1 MTVARKMVLLLLVIF
16 VLLSASL
23 FGFHRYIILE
33 GFSGLEFKEAAQDL
47 DRAILA
53 IEVQAERLGL
63 TCWDWAAWDHT
74 YEFIQDK
81 NALFIESN
89 LVPASFFDN
98 RINLFNLYDEHG
110 NLVWGQIWDIEEE
123 VQITLPELSADRLHI
138 THPLLYKAKPG
149 QPYKDAAKTGLYPS
163 SHGPMIVA
171 VYPILDSNNEG
182 PPKGTFLMGIFLDD
196 RLLERIAKQTRL
208 TLSLGQPRP
217 PDPEDSVF
225 LYNNRPIYLAKPSS
239 ETLEISTVLPSII
252 GKPIFT
258 LAAHIPRNIFQQ
270 GLRMISLSL
279 AATVII
285 CALYFLLLHHIVRRT
300 VLLPVMSLTQRL
312 QSLGKDQ
319 TAPLALTLGS
329 TDEIGALSNAFDS
342 LVDKIR
348 QSALHLEEAN
358 QALKADIVEREKIE
372 QALKKSEDYFRNI
385 LSSIQEEIFIVD
397 ANGIISDL
405 NAPFL
410 EKCGLA
416 RESAVGKHCA
426 EVLECWEKEP
436 SQGISPMAALRLALK
451 TRQAHTGRCEMENG
465 LGRALWLDILF
476 SPTTDDVGRIKSIIA
491 AVRDVTREVELARR
505 GFAMQKIEAVGT
517 LAGGVAHDFNN
528 ILMSIMLN
536 IEYGIKKS
544 ADSPQLRQALEKALE
559 SSQRAKE
566 LIGQLLAFSRS
577 GAHTPEKFSLS
588 PVIKET
594 LKLVRASC
602 PENITATVSINAE
615 NDIVRATP
623 HQIQQILLNLCTNS
637 ILAMPT
643 GGELRVFLENA
654 KLEEADE
661 DYSNL
666 PTHTEFVVLSVK
678 DTGCGMSHH
687 VMERIYEP
695 FFTTRKIGEGTGLGL
710 SVVHGIVLELGGFLR
725 VQSRIGAGTIFD
737 VWLPVCQAPVQH
749 EALVGGDEAQ
759 DSLARPLQILVVDDQ
774 AILANAIAAGLDEL
788 GYRTFV
794 ELSAGSAL
802 EKIKKDPSF
811 FDAVVLDI
819 RMPDMN
825 GLELAKIINSIC
837 PDLPVI
843 LCSGFSENALEQI
856 ERLPN
861 IKSVVRKPV
870 TAEEI
875 AKEILKAVPKDK
887 NRAVMREHEAGPNG
901 HPEKPAN

>member
-47 DRAILA
+47 ERAILA
-53 IEVQAERLGL
+53 IEGQAERLGL

-81 NALFIESN
+81 NSLYIESN
-89 LVPASFFDN
+89 LVPSSFFDN

-110 NLVWGQIWDIEEE
+110 NLVWGQIWDLEEE
-123 VQITLPELSADRLHI
+123 VQLTLPELSEGRLHS
-138 THPLLYKAKPG
+138 THPLLFRAKPG
-149 QPYKDAAKTGLYPS
+149 QAYKDAAKTGLYPS
-163 SHGPMIVA
+163 SSGPMIVA
-171 VYPILDSNNEG
+171 VYPILDSNNVG

-196 RLLERIAKQTRL
+196 RFLERMAIQTRL
-208 TLSLGQPRP
+208 TLSLDQPRP
-217 PDPEDSVF
+217 PGPEDAVI
-225 LYNNRPIYLAKPSS
+225 LHNNRPIYFAKSSS
-239 ETLEISTVLPSII
+239 ETLVVSTVLPSLM
-252 GKPIFT
+252 GKPVLT
-258 LAAHIPRNIFQQ
+258 LSAHIPRNIFQQ
-270 GLRMISLSL
+270 GLRMTSLSL

-285 CALYFLLLHHIVRRT
+285 CAIYFLLLHQMVRRT
-300 VLLPVMSLTQRL
+300 VLLPVRSLTQRL
-312 QSLGKDQ
+312 NLLGRDQ
-319 TAPLALTLGS
+319 TASLPLTLGS
-329 TDEIGALSNAFDS
+329 ADEIGALSNAFDA
-342 LVDKIR
+342 LVEKIR
-348 QSALHLEEAN
+348 QSALHLEDAN

-397 ANGIISDL
+397 ANGIITDL

-410 EKCGLA
+410 DKCGLSQ
-416 RESAVGKHCA
+416 EGAVGKHCA
-426 EVLECWEKEP
+426 EALECWEKEP
-436 SQGISPMAALRLALK
+436 SQGISPMAAFRIVLK
-451 TRQAHTGRCEMENG
+451 TRQAHTGRCEMENS
-465 LGRALWLDILF
+465 LGNALWLDILF
-476 SPTTDDVGRIKSIIA
+476 SPVTDDVGRIKSIIA

-559 SSQRAKE
+559 SSQRAKD
-566 LIGQLLAFSRS
+566 LVGQLLAFSRS
-577 GAHTPEKFSLS
+577 GVHTPENFSLS
-588 PVIKET
+588 PVVKET
-594 LKLVRASC
+594 IKLVRASC
-602 PENITATVSINAE
+602 PENISVTVSINAE
-615 NDIVRATP
+615 NDTVRATP
-623 HQIQQILLNLCTNS
+623 YQIQQILLNLCTNA
-637 ILAMPT
+637 IQAMPK
-643 GGELRVFLENA
+643 GGDLRVFLENA
-654 KLEEADE
+654 KLAEADE
-661 DYSNL
+661 DYSHL
-666 PTHTEFVVLSVK
+666 PDNSEFVVLSVK

-687 VMERIYEP
+687 VLERIYEP

-725 VQSRIGAGTIFD
+725 VQSRIGSGTIFD
-737 VWLPVCQAPVQH
+737 VWIPASQTSAQQ
-749 EALVGGDEAQ
+749 EALDRNALQE
-759 DSLARPLQILVVDDQ
+759 SLGRPLQVLVVDDQ
-774 AILANAIAAGLDEL
+774 PILANAIAAGLDDL
-788 GYRTFV
+788 GYRSFV

-802 EKIKKDPSF
+802 EKIKKAPSF
-811 FDAVVLDI
+811 FDAVVLDM

-825 GLELAKIINSIC
+825 GLELAKIINDIR

-870 TAEEI
+870 TAAEI
-875 AKEILKAVPKDK
+875 AKEILKVAPKAK
-887 NRAVMREHEAGPNG
+887 RRAAT
-901 HPEKPAN
+901 PEYDTGQSKELQKPAI